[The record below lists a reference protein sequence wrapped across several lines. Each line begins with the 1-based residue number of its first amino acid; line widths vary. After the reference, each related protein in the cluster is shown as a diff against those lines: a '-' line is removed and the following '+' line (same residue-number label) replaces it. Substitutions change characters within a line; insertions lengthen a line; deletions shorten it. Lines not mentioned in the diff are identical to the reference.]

1 MPLKTE
7 SEPIFFVDAMLGNIA
22 RKLRLL
28 GYDSQYFSDIDDEKL
43 IDSARKEKRIIISKD
58 EELIKKAQKLG
69 MRSIHITKEEEVE
82 EFLEIINSVNLK
94 RIQINGNIARCP
106 KCNSLTESVDKEII
120 KERIPQ
126 GVLKLND
133 KFWIC
138 KYCNQIYWEGT
149 HIKNLQEFV
158 GKVNERL
165 QQSIRR

>member
-165 QQSIRR
+165 QQSIK

>member
-69 MRSIHITKEEEVE
+69 IRSIHITKEEEIE

-138 KYCNQIYWEGT
+138 KCCNQIYWEGT

-165 QQSIRR
+165 QQSIK

>member
-7 SEPIFFVDAMLGNIA
+7 IEPIFFVDSMLGNIA

-28 GYDSQYFSDIDDEKL
+28 GYDSLYFSDIYDEKL
-43 IDSARKEKRIIISKD
+43 IDGARKEKRIIISKD

-69 MRSIHITKEEEVE
+69 MRSVRITKEDEVE
-82 EFLEIINSVNLK
+82 QFLEIINIINLK
-94 RIQINGNIARCP
+94 RIQISGDTARCP
-106 KCNSLTESVDKEII
+106 KCNSVTESVDKDII
-120 KERIPQ
+120 KEKIPQ

>member
-1 MPLKTE
+1 MLLKTE
-7 SEPIFFVDAMLGNIA
+7 SKPTFFVDAMLGNIA

-43 IDSARKEKRIIISKD
+43 IDLARKEKRIVISKD

-69 MRSIHITKEEEVE
+69 IRTVHITKKDEIEQ
-82 EFLEIINSVNLK
+82 FFEIINVINLK
-94 RIQINGNIARCP
+94 RIQINGDTARCP
-106 KCNSLTESVDKEII
+106 KCNSLTESVDKVMN
-120 KERIPQ
+120 KEKIPQ
-126 GVLKLND
+126 GVLKSND

>member
-69 MRSIHITKEEEVE
+69 MRSIHITKEKEVE

-138 KYCNQIYWEGT
+138 KCCNQIYWEGT

-158 GKVNERL
+158 GKINERL
-165 QQSIRR
+165 QQSIK

>member
-7 SEPIFFVDAMLGNIA
+7 NEPTFFVDAMLGNIA

-43 IDSARKEKRIIISKD
+43 IDGARKEKRIIISKD
-58 EELIKKAQKLG
+58 EELIKRAQKLG
-69 MRSIHITKEEEVE
+69 IGSIRITKKEEIDQ
-82 EFLEIINSVNLK
+82 FFEIITGVNLK
-94 RIQINGNIARCP
+94 RVKINGNTARCP
-106 KCNSLTESVDKEII
+106 KCNSLTKSVDKEII
-120 KERIPQ
+120 KEKIPQ
-126 GVLKLND
+126 GVLKSND

-138 KYCNQIYWEGT
+138 ECCKQVYWEGT

-165 QQSIRR
+165 

>member
-1 MPLKTE
+1 
-7 SEPIFFVDAMLGNIA
+7 MLGNIA

-28 GYDSQYFSDIDDEKL
+28 GYDSQYFSDIYDEKL
-43 IDSARKEKRIIISKD
+43 IDNARKEKRIIISKD

-69 MRSIHITKEEEVE
+69 MRSVHIIKEDEVE
-82 EFLEIINSVNLK
+82 QFLEIINIINLK
-94 RIQINGNIARCP
+94 RIQINRDTARCP
-106 KCNSLTESVDKEII
+106 KCNSVTKSVDKDII
-120 KERIPQ
+120 KEKIPQ

-138 KYCNQIYWEGT
+138 KHCNQIYWEGT

>member
-1 MPLKTE
+1 MLLKTE
-7 SEPIFFVDAMLGNIA
+7 DEPTFFVDAMLGNIA

-28 GYDSQYFSDIDDEKL
+28 GYDLQYFSDIDDEKL
-43 IDSARKEKRIIISKD
+43 INSARKEKRIIISKD
-58 EELIKKAQKLG
+58 EELIKRTQKLG
-69 MRSIHITKEEEVE
+69 MRSIHITKEEEIE
-82 EFLEIINSVNLK
+82 QFFEIINSVNLK

-165 QQSIRR
+165 Q

>member
-43 IDSARKEKRIIISKD
+43 IDSARKEKRIVISKD
-58 EELIKKAQKLG
+58 EELIKRTQKLG
-69 MRSIHITKEEEVE
+69 IRSIHITKEEEIE
-82 EFLEIINSVNLK
+82 QFFEIINSVNLK

-106 KCNSLTESVDKEII
+106 KCNSLTESVDKEKI

-126 GVLKLND
+126 GVLKSND
-133 KFWIC
+133 EFWRC
-138 KYCNQIYWEGT
+138 KYCNQVYWEGT

>member
-1 MPLKTE
+1 MLLKTE
-7 SEPIFFVDAMLGNIA
+7 SEPTFFVDAMLGNIA
-22 RKLRLL
+22 KKLRLL

-58 EELIKKAQKLG
+58 EELIKKAQKLA
-69 MRSIHITKEEEVE
+69 MRSIYITKEEEIE
-82 EFLEIINSVNLK
+82 QFLEIIRSVNLK
-94 RIQINGNIARCP
+94 RIQINGDTARCP
-106 KCNSLTESVDKEII
+106 KCNSVTESVDKDII
-120 KERIPQ
+120 KEKIPQ

>member
-58 EELIKKAQKLG
+58 EELIKKSQKLG
-69 MRSIHITKEEEVE
+69 MRSIHITKEEEIE
-82 EFLEIINSVNLK
+82 EFLEITNSVNLK
-94 RIQINGNIARCP
+94 RIQINGNTARCP

-138 KYCNQIYWEGT
+138 KCCNQIYWEGT

-158 GKVNERL
+158 GKINERL
-165 QQSIRR
+165 QQSIK

>member
-43 IDSARKEKRIIISKD
+43 IDSAKKEKRIIISKD

-69 MRSIHITKEEEVE
+69 MRSIYITKEEEVE

-94 RIQINGNIARCP
+94 KIQINGNIARCT
-106 KCNSLTESVDKEII
+106 KCNSLTESVDREII

-165 QQSIRR
+165 QQSIK